1 MRFRQSSLAGGGGR
15 GGDAGEPHRL
25 KHARHGNGDSHRLRA
40 TRHAALTLTPA
51 PVRGS
56 LTSWLRDRCRDDVYI
71 LAFAERILPRASDL
85 WVIVAESKAGLQ
97 QLFFP
102 DGIAFDGKQFNR
114 TAATAPL
121 FKYLA
126 PSGSTDER
134 VVTLTFASWNPL
146 RSWLRQLDSL
156 RGTDP

>member
-15 GGDAGEPHRL
+15 GGDAGGASSPQACSSRQRRF
-25 KHARHGNGDSHRLRA
+25 ASAASDPTRGTDSDA
-40 TRHAALTLTPA
+40 SACS
-51 PVRGS
+51 GS

-85 WVIVAESKAGLQ
+85 WAIVAESKAGLQ

-156 RGTDP
+156 RGADP